1 MLRIVKALD
10 TCQSSQDLEH
20 NFKICSERVHS
31 IKINSLAHRFSYTT
45 LKTLSYDY
53 KVPLFLDLKL
63 YDTPET
69 IKHYIREL
77 SDIAD
82 YLTITYAI
90 NNETSLA
97 MAFKEAKEHNIKLF
111 IVSMLSSSEI
121 TNKDLMDYI
130 YKELCAV
137 VIQFNQMYATEY
149 GVVVP
154 KNYIALAKYLGLET
168 LTPGLMIDGIQ
179 AANYK
184 NQVHIGTVEEAFQ
197 LGGDLFVLGRNFPT
211 NVSDLDKLNN
221 FLN

>member
-1 MLRIVKALD
+1 MLRIVKAFD
-10 TCQSSQDLEH
+10 VCQSSQGLEY
-20 NFKICSERVHS
+20 NFKICSGRVHS
-31 IKINSLAHRFSYTT
+31 IKINSLAHRFSYST
-45 LKTLSYDY
+45 LKMLSYDY

-82 YLTITYAI
+82 YLTITYAN

-97 MAFKEAKEHNIKLF
+97 MAFKEAKEYEIKLF
-111 IVSMLSSSEI
+111 IVSMLSSAEFI
-121 TNKDLMDYI
+121 EKDIIIAI
-130 YKELCAV
+130 YRDMCKMVAKL
-137 VIQFNQMYATEY
+137 NQEYATEN
-149 GVVVP
+149 GVVIP
-154 KNYIALAKYLGLET
+154 KNYIGLAKYFDLKT
-168 LTPGLMIDGIQ
+168 LTPGLMLDNIQ
-179 AANYK
+179 VVNYK

-211 NVSDLDKLNN
+211 NISDLDKLNK